1 MNVNVEEYL
10 RSISLEKL
18 SSYIDHTLL
27 KPNTTFNDVV
37 KAVEYTRK
45 YGFACLVLSPYHAL
59 RLLRD
64 RELSRNIRVCSVIGF
79 PMGYMSTRTKFEEA
93 RELIDNGV
101 SEIDMVMNIQAFK
114 EGLYDKVV
122 DEISKIVELA
132 HKNNVAV
139 KVIIETGLLSD
150 EEKIKATE
158 LVVEGGA
165 DYVKTCTGYLGG
177 RATIHDVILL
187 KKASRGRVKVKASG
201 GIRHLYDAIALI
213 LAGADRLGTSSG
225 VQIVE
230 EYLRFKEKT

>member
-1 MNVNVEEYL
+1 MNIEEYI

-27 KPNTTFNDVV
+27 KPDTTFSDVV
-37 KAVEYTRK
+37 KAVKHAKK
-45 YGFACLVLSPYHAL
+45 YRFACLVLSPHHAL

-64 RELSRNIRVCSVIGF
+64 KELSKDIRVCSVIGF
-79 PMGYMSTRTKFEEA
+79 PMGYTSTKAKLEEA
-93 RELIDNGV
+93 QELIDNGV

-114 EGLYDKVV
+114 EGLYDEVV

-132 HKNNVAV
+132 HKSNVIV
-139 KVIIETGLLSD
+139 KVIIETGLLND

-177 RATIHDVILL
+177 RATIHDVVLL
-187 KKASRGRVKVKASG
+187 KKAGKGKVKVKASG

-230 EYLRFKEKT
+230 EYLKFKEKI